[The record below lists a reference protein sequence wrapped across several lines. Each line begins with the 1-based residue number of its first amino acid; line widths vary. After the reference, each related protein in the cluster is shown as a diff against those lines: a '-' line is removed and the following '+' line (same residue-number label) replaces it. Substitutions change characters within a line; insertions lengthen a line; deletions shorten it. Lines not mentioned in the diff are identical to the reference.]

1 MAYLRSCGSGITPDG
16 SILGAAHPGSRD
28 PGVSLSSTLRLS
40 CYSVRARALLRAL
53 AHTPRST
60 IAPECYIP
68 LGCPTRIPTPDHTIP
83 LHGLDGPT
91 PSVTTTLRIVA
102 LQGPSRGTPAATSV
116 ARDERRKPAADALRD
131 LVPGDLQHLAS
142 REYQGLQTLRL
153 SGSTIPPR
161 GIMASACLLGRP
173 TAST

>member
-1 MAYLRSCGSGITPDG
+1 MDLD
-16 SILGAAHPGSRD
+16 HPGWIHTR
-28 PGVSLSSTLRLS
+28 SSTSRIHGSWCIALEHTTAL
-40 CYSVRARALLRAL
+40 VLQRACTCPSEGPL

-60 IAPECYIP
+60 IAPACYIP